1 MTIMGELERMILEL
15 QEKHGKPA
23 SVFRLDPEKI
33 PELLGSRFGGRPA
46 MLPSESWP
54 MLPDGTPMRFI
65 VQLNLTEAPFVPERL
80 ADVKMILVF
89 MEYMDYPDDNPVS
102 DTRGKQ
108 KICIFRELND
118 LVAIDFPN
126 QYVWQY
132 APILAGHWTE
142 CIDVEYWMND
152 DFSPALEV
160 YESSVAGRELLEI
173 NLQQE
178 LDIEFLGHHVA
189 TKIGGFETQIG
200 YLLPGMVYERDG
212 EENDYE
218 PGVDA
223 EWIMQIASEPP
234 TGIEW
239 GGMFRMLHVSRGTAE
254 GMTDRWYINGEYN

>member
-1 MTIMGELERMILEL
+1 MGDLERMILEL

-80 ADVKMILVF
+80 ADVKMISVF
-89 MEYMDYPDDNPVS
+89 MQYDDYKGGSTVS
-102 DTRGKQ
+102 ETRGKQ
-108 KICIFRELND
+108 KICIHKETSG
-118 LVAIDFPN
+118 LVEIDFP
-126 QYVWQY
+126 VHY
-132 APILAGHWTE
+132 AWCNDPIVAGNWVE
-142 CIDVEYWMND
+142 YIDVEYWDNND
-152 DFSPALEV
+152 FIDALDV
-160 YESSVAGRELLEI
+160 YEASVKGRKLLESD
-173 NLQQE
+173 LQHE
-178 LDIEFLGHHVA
+178 MDMEYLGHHVA
-189 TKIGGFETQIG
+189 TKIGGFETQLG

-212 EENDYE
+212 EENDFE

-223 EWIMQIASEPP
+223 EWIMQIASEPL

-239 GGMFRMLHVSRGTAE
+239 DGMFRMLHVSRGKAE
-254 GMTDRWYINGEYN
+254 EMTDRWYINGEYN